1 MKPKACCTIF
11 PNQTLTA
18 PYSKLCTKFVFDLK
32 YEDIPEKSLNQAKIC
47 LFDWLG
53 CVIQGTTRKQST
65 PAKDYINFNASAPQ
79 ASMVCQNQKASIT
92 DAAFFNGY
100 CGHILEM
107 DDVDRESISHPAT
120 VVIPA
125 ALSVGEYQKK
135 SGKDVLTA
143 IVSGYET
150 MLRIGA
156 AVTPGHYKIWHT
168 TATTGMFGSAMAAGK
183 LLCLNNQQLDWALGN
198 AGTMAAGLW
207 QFLQDGGMS
216 KFLHAGKGASNG
228 VLAAY
233 LASRGFSGSDR
244 ILEGSQGFFAGYARQ
259 EIKPEFFENFGTY
272 WHTGEVSIKPYPCC
286 RHTHSAIDSANTIRE
301 LLNGSVDNIDRIDVK
316 TYEVAKQVA
325 GIENPQTAQEEKFS
339 LKFCVARTLLGGLV
353 TEQDFTNETLFD
365 PATRSLM
372 AKTDVVIDPQLNAML
387 PKHWPNEISVTTRD
401 GKVYKAYTE
410 NPSGDPDNAL
420 DWDGIKRKFKM
431 MSDGIL
437 TEKGQTEVF
446 DLCKN
451 LELQN
456 DIAVVLNAINR
467 NLAH

>member
-1 MKPKACCTIF
+1 
-11 PNQTLTA
+11 
-18 PYSKLCTKFVFDLK
+18 
-32 YEDIPEKSLNQAKIC
+32 
-47 LFDWLG
+47 
-53 CVIQGTTRKQST
+53 
-65 PAKDYINFNASAPQ
+65 
-79 ASMVCQNQKASIT
+79 
-92 DAAFFNGY
+92 
-100 CGHILEM
+100 
-107 DDVDRESISHPAT
+107 
-120 VVIPA
+120 
-125 ALSVGEYQKK
+125 
-135 SGKDVLTA
+135 
-143 IVSGYET
+143 
-150 MLRIGA
+150 
-156 AVTPGHYKIWHT
+156 
-168 TATTGMFGSAMAAGK
+168 
-183 LLCLNNQQLDWALGN
+183 
-198 AGTMAAGLW
+198 
-207 QFLQDGGMS
+207 
-216 KFLHAGKGASNG
+216 
-228 VLAAY
+228 
-233 LASRGFSGSDR
+233 
-244 ILEGSQGFFAGYARQ
+244 
-259 EIKPEFFENFGTY
+259 
-272 WHTGEVSIKPYPCC
+272 
-286 RHTHSAIDSANTIRE
+286 
-301 LLNGSVDNIDRIDVK
+301 
-316 TYEVAKQVA
+316 
-325 GIENPQTAQEEKFS
+325 